1 MNCSPSGSSVHRIF
15 LARILEWVVIPL
27 PGDLPDPG
35 IELTL
40 PASPALAGRF
50 FTSEPP
56 EKPQG
61 EWRPLP
67 YYSLEKPGGCVLSSC
82 NLEIYMV
89 PSPSVWV
96 VWPVS
101 ASASKSGY
109 QILLFSWKRTRDYSW
124 VTPAPHPSSNGSQVT
139 SPPHLSHV

>member
-1 MNCSPSGSSVHRIF
+1 MLSRVQLFCILMNCSPSGSSVHRIF

-35 IELTL
+35 IELAP
-40 PASPALAGRF
+40 PASPALVGRF

-61 EWRPLP
+61 EWRPLR
-67 YYSLEKPGGCVLSSC
+67 YSSLEKPGGCVLSSC

-89 PSPSVWV
+89 PSPSVGGL
-96 VWPVS
+96 
-101 ASASKSGY
+101 ASVC
-109 QILLFSWKRTRDYSW
+109 QCL
-124 VTPAPHPSSNGSQVT
+124 
-139 SPPHLSHV
+139 